1 MTQLI
6 NPEVLEY
13 ADAHTTAPPAHLEEV
28 DASTKADF
36 PAWGMM
42 VGRQEGRFLEMLV
55 FALQAT
61 SVLEIGTFTGYSS
74 IAMASGLAKGG
85 AIISL
90 EVDPHHAKVARG
102 NIAAAGYE
110 SHISVIEG
118 PALRSLEELQGPFD
132 LVFIDADKVS
142 YDAYYEAVLPK
153 LAAHGL
159 IVVDNTLQSGR
170 RSGLRGAPPRE
181 RPGAARLQRQGR
193 QRRPRRLR
201 AHDRPRR
208 RDPDPPRH
216 YRAGPALTEG
226 PPACSTTTSTCGRTR
241 STRRRCAWTSWPRT
255 ASGPRRP
262 G

>member
-13 ADAHTTAPPAHLEEV
+13 ADAHTTAPTAHLAEV

-42 VGRQEGRFLEMLV
+42 VGRQEGRFLEILV

-61 SVLEIGTFTGYSS
+61 SVLEIGTFTGYSA
-74 IAMASGLAKGG
+74 IAMAAGLAKGG

-110 SHISVIEG
+110 HVISVIEG
-118 PALRSLEELQGPFD
+118 PALTTLEQLQGPFD
-132 LVFIDADKVS
+132 FVFIDADKPG

-153 LAAHGL
+153 LAPHGL
-159 IVVDNTLQSGR
+159 IAADNTLFSG
-170 RSGLRGAPPRE
+170 GVLARE
-181 RPGAARLQRQGR
+181 REPNENSRA
-193 QRRPRRLR
+193 LR
-201 AHDRPRR
+201 AFNDKVVNDPRVVCVLTTI
-208 RDPDPPRH
+208 RDGVTLIR
-216 YRAGPALTEG
+216 RAG
-226 PPACSTTTSTCGRTR
+226 
-241 STRRRCAWTSWPRT
+241 
-255 ASGPRRP
+255 
-262 G
+262 